1 MVNKIDRSILELKL
15 DGEAMY
21 NSFLRVIDMANVV
34 ISTYQSEDM
43 GEIQVDPSIG
53 NVAFGS
59 GKDQWAFTLNKFAR
73 IYSKRFNIAQE
84 KMMKKLWGDNFFDAG
99 AKKWRSEG

>member
-1 MVNKIDRSILELKL
+1 
-15 DGEAMY
+15 
-21 NSFLRVIDMANVV
+21 
-34 ISTYQSEDM
+34 M
-43 GEIQVDPSIG
+43 GDIQVDPSIG

-73 IYSKRFNIAQE
+73 IYSKKFGIDQE

-99 AKKWRSEG
+99 AKKWRTEGEDENQKPLRRAFAQFIMDPICKLCQSIIAGNQ

>member
-1 MVNKIDRSILELKL
+1 
-15 DGEAMY
+15 
-21 NSFLRVIDMANVV
+21 MANVV

-43 GEIQVDPSIG
+43 GDIQVDPSIG

-59 GKDQWAFTLNKFAR
+59 GKDQWAFTFTKFAR
-73 IYSKRFNIAQE
+73 IYAKRFNIAQE
-84 KMMKKLWGDNFFDAG
+84 KMMKKLWGDNFFDAP

>member
-1 MVNKIDRSILELKL
+1 
-15 DGEAMY
+15 MY
-21 NSFLRVIDMANVV
+21 QNFLRVIDMANVV

-43 GEIQVDPSIG
+43 GETLCDPSTG

-73 IYSKRFNIAQE
+73 IYSKKFGISYD
-84 KMMKKLWGDNFFDAG
+84 KMMLKLWGDNFYDG
-99 AKKWRSEG
+99 ANKKWRTDNVE

>member
-1 MVNKIDRSILELKL
+1 
-15 DGEAMY
+15 MY
-21 NSFLRVIDMANVV
+21 QNFLRVIDMANVV

-43 GEIQVDPSIG
+43 GETLCDPSTG

-73 IYSKRFNIAQE
+73 IYAKKFGIGYD
-84 KMMKKLWGDNFFDAG
+84 KMMQKFWGDNFYDAA
-99 AKKWRSEG
+99 AKKWKTDGED

>member
-21 NSFLRVIDMANVV
+21 QNFLRVIDMVNVV

-43 GEIQVDPSIG
+43 G
-53 NVAFGS
+53 
-59 GKDQWAFTLNKFAR
+59 
-73 IYSKRFNIAQE
+73 
-84 KMMKKLWGDNFFDAG
+84 
-99 AKKWRSEG
+99 

>member
-21 NSFLRVIDMANVV
+21 QNFLRVIDMANVV

-43 GEIQVDPSIG
+43 GDIMCDPSIG

-59 GKDQWAFTLNKFAR
+59 GKDQWAFTLTKFAR
-73 IYSKRFNIAQE
+73 IYSKKFGISFE
-84 KMMKKLWGDNFFDAG
+84 KMMQKLWGDNFFDAPN
-99 AKKWRSEG
+99 KKWKT

>member
-1 MVNKIDRSILELKL
+1 MVNKIDRSILELQL

-21 NSFLRVIDMANVV
+21 QSFLRVVDMANVV

-43 GEIQVDPSIG
+43 GEILVDPSEG

-59 GKDQWAFTLNKFAR
+59 GKDQWAFSLATIARLYNKHNEAGQAF
-73 IYSKRFNIAQE
+73 
-84 KMMKKLWGDNFFDAG
+84 MKKMWGDNFYDDEK
-99 AKKWRSEG
+99 KKWYMH

>member
-1 MVNKIDRSILELKL
+1 
-15 DGEAMY
+15 
-21 NSFLRVIDMANVV
+21 MANVV

-84 KMMKKLWGDNFFDAG
+84 K
-99 AKKWRSEG
+99 